1 MKESRKYKLK
11 ILFLITIISISVIVL
26 IETFIIP
33 DGDLYIYNTSQN
45 VDYNVYV
52 IPNEFINSTVIPK
65 NNVYL
70 QQIINYI
77 NVTFQYEYY
86 ASQKVNL
93 DYIYNIKA
101 TLMIDYSTTNQNILK
116 KEEYIIKDKT
126 LTLDNSNKINVS
138 ETLNIDYQKYK
149 NEALKFKEAFQIPVK
164 AYIKLDFDIKTGIQI
179 KPENQKVYEES
190 NQELIIDLSQPV
202 LKIEENKSQDLQ
214 KYIDEKGNYNNYI
227 MFIFIFIIVVT
238 FIYTLKTISKY
249 SIETKGKYKLEL
261 NRLLRKYPEII
272 VELKE
277 EIAIE
282 VKYNVEVKDFYQ
294 LLNIEEEI
302 REPILLYEK
311 DEKKAIFCII
321 ADDIKYIYILEDK

>member
-11 ILFLITIISISVIVL
+11 ILFLITIILISVIVL

-52 IPNEFINSTVIPK
+52 IPNEFINLAVIPK

-77 NVTFQYEYY
+77 NVSFQYEYY

-126 LTLDNSNKINVS
+126 LTLDNSNKINIS
-138 ETLNIDYQKYK
+138 EILNIDYQKYK
-149 NEALKFKEAFQIPVK
+149 NESLKFKEAFQIPVK
-164 AYIKLDFDIKTGIQI
+164 AYIKLDFDIKTGIEI
-179 KPENQKVYEES
+179 KPGSQKVYEDS

-227 MFIFIFIIVVT
+227 MFTFIFIIVVT
-238 FIYTLKTISKY
+238 FIYTLKTISKH

-261 NRLLRKYPEII
+261 NKILRKYPEII

-277 EIAIE
+277 DIKVD
-282 VKYNVEVKDFYQ
+282 VKHIVEVKDFYQ

-302 REPILLYEK
+302 REPILLYEIN
-311 DEKKAIFCII
+311 EKKAVFCII
-321 ADDIKYIYILEDK
+321 DHDIKYIYILEDK